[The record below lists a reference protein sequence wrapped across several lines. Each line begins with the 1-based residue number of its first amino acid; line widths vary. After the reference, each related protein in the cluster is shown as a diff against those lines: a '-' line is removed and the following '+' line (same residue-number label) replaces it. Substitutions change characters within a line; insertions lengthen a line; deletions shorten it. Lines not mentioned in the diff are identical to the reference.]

1 MLALW
6 PWFCSCLGLMCSQL
20 FHGFFFPIYE
30 NLNVLIPN
38 NITTFTCNLQVSI
51 PEWNLC
57 INVIQSEAHPKC
69 HLYYMN
75 YITGQKNRM
84 HESQIEYSS
93 SNLVIKYLNS
103 RNVPTSCA
111 YMRFDQKEEKCQC
124 IIMMENKH
132 EMNVDLQ
139 TSWFMR

>member
-1 MLALW
+1 
-6 PWFCSCLGLMCSQL
+6 MCSQV
-20 FHGFFFPIYE
+20 FH
-30 NLNVLIPN
+30 
-38 NITTFTCNLQVSI
+38 ITTFTCNLQVNI

-75 YITGQKNRM
+75 YITGQKNHM
-84 HESQIEYSS
+84 HESQIEPSS

-132 EMNVDLQ
+132 EMKSRSPNQLIYAIKLFEILKALLAVL
-139 TSWFMR
+139 